1 MGSATTIIALSKG
14 WVDSIGLVFVFGILM
29 PAVMNIL
36 VVISMIS
43 GRGEKAQDAEL
54 AGRWGR
60 KPPNDA

>member
-14 WVDSIGLVFVFGILM
+14 WVDSIGLVFAFGILM